1 MAIDKKKYQWQSVVA
16 PLKVR
21 TAAEERLYKA
31 TIELEK
37 KRKKENSFGKLGK

>member
-1 MAIDKKKYQWQSVVA
+1 MAATKKYQWQDTVA
-16 PLKVR
+16 PLRVR

-31 TIELEK
+31 TIALEK

>member
-1 MAIDKKKYQWQSVVA
+1 MAATKKYQWQDTVA

-31 TIELEK
+31 TIALEK
-37 KRKKENSFGKLGK
+37 KRQKDNSFGKAGK

>member
-1 MAIDKKKYQWQSVVA
+1 MAADKKYQWQSTVA

-21 TAAEERLYKA
+21 TAAEERLYRA

-37 KRKKENSFGKLGK
+37 KRIREKSFGKPGK